1 MYSNDSQTNDG
12 IPRAPIIVKNVFAR
26 IGPGMMLAAIG
37 VGVSHLV
44 QSTRAGADYGL
55 SLALFIILICLLK
68 YPAFRFGV
76 DYACATG
83 HSLVSGY
90 ARISKLAMLWLGI
103 AFVVDMFV
111 APAAVSL
118 VTAGLV
124 ISIFDLDFSGPQVAV
139 GLTVMT
145 AMILLNGHYAKAERI
160 VKVLVV
166 AFSVLTVVAMLF
178 ALHLLGSDNR
188 PMFADLAFDRTLLVF
203 VIAVT
208 GWMPMPLSGAIF
220 QSRWICE
227 KRRAAADSFDYRQAL
242 DDLRI
247 GYGLTLV
254 LAVCFVVMGTAV
266 LFETERVAPTS
277 AGAFATELL
286 SIFTTVF
293 GQWMYPI
300 IAAAALAV
308 MWSTLV
314 ALMDAVPRVSDSLV
328 GLWTNRAESAGER
341 YTLFLAIQ
349 VVGVT
354 AILLFLLGGFGAFID
369 FATSMGFLAAPAIAY
384 YNYRAITSDGI
395 AAEFRPD
402 TKLTVWSWV
411 SVVSLTG
418 FAVSYFVL
426 RILA

>member
-1 MYSNDSQTNDG
+1 
-12 IPRAPIIVKNVFAR
+12 
-26 IGPGMMLAAIG
+26 MLAAVG

-44 QSTRAGADYGL
+44 QSTRAGAEYGL
-55 SLALFIILICLLK
+55 SLAILIIVIVLLK

-83 HSLVSGY
+83 RSLVTGY
-90 ARISKLAMLWLGI
+90 SRVSRIALLWLGV
-103 AFVVDMFV
+103 AFIVDMFI

-118 VTAGLV
+118 VTAGLI
-124 ISIFDLDFSGPQVAV
+124 ISVFDLDFSGPQVAV
-139 GLTVMT
+139 GLTIGT
-145 AMILLNGHYAKAERI
+145 AVVLLNGHYAKAERI
-160 VKVLVV
+160 VKVLVI
-166 AFSVLTVVAMLF
+166 AFSLLTVVATVF
-178 ALHLLGSDNR
+178 ALPLLGSDSR
-188 PMFADLAFDRTLLVF
+188 PMLAELTFDRTLLIF

-227 KRRAAADSFDYRQAL
+227 KRKDSAGSFDYRQAL

-254 LAVCFVVMGTAV
+254 LAICFVVMGTAV
-266 LFETERVAPTS
+266 LFETDRVAPEN

-293 GQWMYPI
+293 GNWMYPI

-314 ALMDAVPRVSDSLV
+314 ALMDAVPRVTDRLI
-328 GLWTNRAESAGER
+328 GLATGRSEDAGHR

-349 VVGVT
+349 VVGVS
-354 AILLFLLGGFGAFID
+354 AILIFLLRGFGAFID

-384 YNYRAITSDGI
+384 YNYRAVTMADIPP
-395 AAEFRPD
+395 EYRPGSR
-402 TKLTVWSWV
+402 LVAWSWT
-411 SVVSLTG
+411 SVVALSA
-418 FAVSYFVL
+418 FAISYFVM
-426 RILA
+426 RVF